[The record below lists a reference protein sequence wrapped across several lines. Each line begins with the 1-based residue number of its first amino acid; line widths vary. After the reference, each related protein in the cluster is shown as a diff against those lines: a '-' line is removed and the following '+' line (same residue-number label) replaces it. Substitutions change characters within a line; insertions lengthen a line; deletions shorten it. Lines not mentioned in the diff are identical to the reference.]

1 MDDIAIHVRELSKR
15 YELYAKPHHRLAQML
30 LRGRRQFFGEFWP
43 LRNISFDVK
52 KGEAVGIV
60 GRNGAG
66 KSTLLQ
72 IIAGVLSPTQGDVQ
86 VHGRVAA
93 LLELGSGFN
102 PEFTGRENAYLNGS
116 ILGLTRKEMDAAM
129 PEIIRFAAI
138 GDFFD
143 QPVKHYS
150 SGMMVRVAFAVQ
162 VQLNPDVLIVDEA
175 LAVGDALFQKRCY
188 QRIRQLRD
196 RGVAIL
202 FVSHDIESVRTFTD
216 RAILLHHG
224 EVMAAGPSGEVVL
237 AYRKLLHDEENLAK
251 QKEIAEHKQAL
262 KADTAAK
269 VEALA
274 APAEPAAPDAP
285 ATPTAPAAA
294 AQPLAA
300 AAAEGHLAEAVSD
313 VADATDQVESEARNE
328 GGKFEFGS
336 LEAMIT
342 DVSVLDGAGEQCT
355 TFYTGDTIKVVVKF
369 SIRQDM
375 DKLYVNLRIRNKEG
389 IKMYSW
395 GTFNQDAELIAAKQ
409 DGFIFWNRKFRAGEE
424 HSVVFTMDRC
434 ALGENFY
441 EVQASLIHQESMN
454 FSDQAILHW
463 IDEAAFFMV
472 RARVDTHFF
481 GGVCDLHMRAE
492 LEAPTG
498 EAS

>member
-1 MDDIAIHVRELSKR
+1 MVLDDIAIHVRELSKR

-43 LRNISFDVK
+43 LRNISFNVK

-72 IIAGVLSPTQGDVQ
+72 IIAGVLAPTQGDVQ

-116 ILGLTRKEMDAAM
+116 ILGLSRKEMDEAM

-251 QKEIAEHKQAL
+251 QKEIAEHKQAIR
-262 KADTAAK
+262 ADTAPK
-269 VEALA
+269 VEAPVASPQL
-274 APAEPAAPDAP
+274 
-285 ATPTAPAAA
+285 TAPAAA
-294 AQPLAA
+294 AEPLEAA
-300 AAAEGHLAEAVSD
+300 AAGGQLAQAVSN
-313 VADATDQVESEARNE
+313 VADAADQMETEARSE

-336 LEAMIT
+336 LEALIT
-342 DVSVLDGAGEQCT
+342 DVSVLDGAGEPCT
-355 TFYTGDTIKVVVKF
+355 TFYTGDTVKIVVKF
-369 SIRQDM
+369 SIREEM

-395 GTFNQDAELIAAKQ
+395 GTFNQDAELIAGKQ
-409 DGFIFWNRKFRAGEE
+409 EGFIFWNRKFRSGEE
-424 HSVVFTMDRC
+424 HSVVFTMDSC

>member
-1 MDDIAIHVRELSKR
+1 MDDIAIHVRDLSKR

-72 IIAGVLSPTQGDVQ
+72 IIAGVLSPTQGDVE

-269 VEALA
+269 VA
-274 APAEPAAPDAP
+274 APVAPAQLTAPDSAAEPAA
-285 ATPTAPAAA
+285 
-294 AQPLAA
+294 QSEPLEV

-313 VADATDQVESEARNE
+313 VAQATEQVESEARND

-342 DVSVLDGAGEQCT
+342 DVSVLDGTGEPCT
-355 TFYTGDTIKVVVKF
+355 TFYTGDAVKIVVKF
-369 SIRQDM
+369 SIREDM

-395 GTFNQDAELIAAKQ
+395 GTFNQDAEMIAAKE

-424 HSVVFTMDRC
+424 HSVVFTMDSC

-492 LEAPTG
+492 LEASTG
-498 EAS
+498 EPS

>member
-1 MDDIAIHVRELSKR
+1 MVLDDIAIHVRDLSKR

-43 LRNISFDVK
+43 LRNISFNVK

-72 IIAGVLSPTQGDVQ
+72 IIAGVLSPTQGDVE

-224 EVMAAGPSGEVVL
+224 EVMASGPSGEVVL

-262 KADTAAK
+262 KANIAP
-269 VEALA
+269 VVA
-274 APAEPAAPDAP
+274 APVESPQL
-285 ATPTAPAAA
+285 TAPAATA
-294 AQPLAA
+294 EPLEA
-300 AAAEGHLAEAVSD
+300 AAAEGHLGQAVSN
-313 VADATDQVESEARNE
+313 VADATDQLETEARNE

-355 TFYTGDTIKVVVKF
+355 TFYTGDTIRIVVKF
-369 SIRQDM
+369 SIREDM

-395 GTFNQDAELIAAKQ
+395 GTFNQDAELIAGKQ

>member
-1 MDDIAIHVRELSKR
+1 MDDIAIHVRDLSKR

-43 LRNISFDVK
+43 LRNISFNVK

-72 IIAGVLSPTQGDVQ
+72 IIAGVLSPTQGDVE

-262 KADTAAK
+262 KANTAPA
-269 VEALA
+269 VA
-274 APAEPAAPDAP
+274 APVESPQL
-285 ATPTAPAAA
+285 TAPAATA
-294 AQPLAA
+294 EPLEA
-300 AAAEGHLAEAVSD
+300 AAAEGHLGQAVSNVSD
-313 VADATDQVESEARNE
+313 AADQMETEARNE

-336 LEAMIT
+336 LEALIT
-342 DVSVLDGAGEQCT
+342 DVSVLDGAGEHCT
-355 TFYTGDTIKVVVKF
+355 TFYTGDTVKIVVKI
-369 SIRQDM
+369 SIREDM

-395 GTFNQDAELIAAKQ
+395 GTFNQDAELIAGKQ
-409 DGFIFWNRKFRAGEE
+409 DGFVFWNRKFRAGEE
-424 HSVVFTMDRC
+424 HSVVFTMDSC

>member
-1 MDDIAIHVRELSKR
+1 LDDIAIHVRELSKR

-285 ATPTAPAAA
+285 ATPTAPSAA

-313 VADATDQVESEARNE
+313 VADATDQVESEARND

-336 LEAMIT
+336 LEALIT

>member
-1 MDDIAIHVRELSKR
+1 MDDLAIHVRNLSKR
-15 YELYAKPHHRLAQML
+15 YELYAKPHHRLLQML
-30 LRGRRQFFGEFWP
+30 FRGRKQFFGEFWP
-43 LRNISFDVK
+43 LRDISFDVK

-72 IIAGVLSPTQGDVQ
+72 IIAGVLQATEGEVTVQ
-86 VHGRVAA
+86 GRVAA

-116 ILGLTRKEMDAAM
+116 ILGLTRAEMDAAM
-129 PEIIRFAAI
+129 PEIIRFASI
-138 GDFFD
+138 GEFFD

-188 QRIRQLRD
+188 QRIRELRD

-216 RAILLHHG
+216 RAILLDRG
-224 EVMAAGPSGEVVL
+224 RLAVAGPSSEVVL
-237 AYRKLLHDEENLAK
+237 AYRKLLHDEENRAK
-251 QKEIAEHKQAL
+251 QSEIDEHKAAT
-262 KADTAAK
+262 KAI
-269 VEALA
+269 A
-274 APAEPAAPDAP
+274 APEAV
-285 ATPTAPAAA
+285 
-294 AQPLAA
+294 QAA
-300 AAAEGHLAEAVSD
+300 AAAADETSAASAASAASAVST
-313 VADATDQVESEARNE
+313 AAEKAMDAPHDQ
-328 GGKFEFGS
+328 GKFEFGS

-342 DVSVLDGAGEQCT
+342 DVTVLDENDESCA
-355 TFYTGDTIKVVVKF
+355 TFYTGDTVKVVVKF
-369 SIRQDM
+369 QIREDM

-395 GTFNQDAELIAAKQ
+395 GTFNQDAEMMAAGR

-424 HSVVFTMDRC
+424 HAVVFTMDAC
-434 ALGENFY
+434 PLGENFY
-441 EVQASLIHQESMN
+441 EVQASLIHQQSMN

-463 IDEAAFFMV
+463 IDEAAFFMI

-481 GGVCDLHMRAE
+481 GGVCDLHMRAQ
-492 LEAPTG
+492 LQSDAGSNAQPG
-498 EAS
+498 AEASRA

>member
-1 MDDIAIHVRELSKR
+1 MDDIAIHVRDLSKR

-43 LRNISFDVK
+43 LRNISFNVK

-72 IIAGVLSPTQGDVQ
+72 IIAGVLSPTQGDVE

-262 KADTAAK
+262 KANTPSA
-269 VEALA
+269 VA
-274 APAEPAAPDAP
+274 APVESPQLTAPTATAEPLE
-285 ATPTAPAAA
+285 T
-294 AQPLAA
+294 
-300 AAAEGHLAEAVSD
+300 AAAEGHLGEAVSNVSD
-313 VADATDQVESEARNE
+313 AADQMETEARNE

-336 LEAMIT
+336 LEALIT

-355 TFYTGDTIKVVVKF
+355 TFYTGDTVKIVVKF
-369 SIRQDM
+369 SIREDM

-395 GTFNQDAELIAAKQ
+395 GTFNQDAELIAGKQ

-424 HSVVFTMDRC
+424 HSVVFTMDSC

>member
-1 MDDIAIHVRELSKR
+1 MVLDDIAIHVRDLSKR

-43 LRNISFDVK
+43 LRNISFNVK

-72 IIAGVLSPTQGDVQ
+72 IIAGVLSPTQGDVE

-262 KADTAAK
+262 KANTAPA
-269 VEALA
+269 VA
-274 APAEPAAPDAP
+274 APVESPQL
-285 ATPTAPAAA
+285 TAPAATA
-294 AQPLAA
+294 EPLEA
-300 AAAEGHLAEAVSD
+300 AAAEGHLGQAVSNVSD
-313 VADATDQVESEARNE
+313 AADQMETEARNE

-336 LEAMIT
+336 LEALIT

-355 TFYTGDTIKVVVKF
+355 TFYTGDTVKIVVKF
-369 SIRQDM
+369 SIREDM

-395 GTFNQDAELIAAKQ
+395 GTFNQDAELIAGKQ

-424 HSVVFTMDRC
+424 HSVVFTMDSC

>member
-1 MDDIAIHVRELSKR
+1 VDDLAIDVRNLSKR
-15 YELYAKPHHRLAQML
+15 YELYAKPQHRLMQML
-30 LRGRRQFFGEFWP
+30 FRGRRQFFGEFWP
-43 LRNISFDVK
+43 LRDISFDVK

-72 IIAGVLSPTQGDVQ
+72 VIAGVLAPTQGEVT

-116 ILGLTRKEMDAAM
+116 ILGLTRAEMDAAM
-129 PEIIRFAAI
+129 PEIIRFAGI
-138 GDFFD
+138 GEFFD

-188 QRIRQLRD
+188 QRIRELRE

-202 FVSHDIESVRTFTD
+202 FVSHDIESIRTFTD
-216 RAILLHHG
+216 RALLLDKG
-224 EVMAAGPSGEVVL
+224 RLAVAGPSSEVVL
-237 AYRKLLHDEENLAK
+237 AYRKLLHDEENRAK
-251 QKEIAEHKQAL
+251 QGEIAEHKAAVQAR
-262 KADTAAK
+262 AAS
-269 VEALA
+269 
-274 APAEPAAPDAP
+274 APEEPVAVDAP
-285 ATPTAPAAA
+285 EPEASTAPEAAVTSVSE
-294 AQPLAA
+294 
-300 AAAEGHLAEAVSD
+300 AAEKAL
-313 VADATDQVESEARNE
+313 DQPHEDER
-328 GGKFEFGS
+328 FEFGS
-336 LEAMIT
+336 REAMIT
-342 DVSVLDGAGEQCT
+342 DVNVFDGNGEECT
-355 TFYTGDTIKVVVKF
+355 TFYTGDKIKIAVKF
-369 SIRQDM
+369 TIRDDM

-389 IKMYSW
+389 IKIYSW
-395 GTFNQDAELIAAKQ
+395 GTFNQDAELMAHKQ
-409 DGFIFWNRKFRAGEE
+409 DGFVFWNQRFRAGEE
-424 HSVVFTMDRC
+424 HTVVFTMDEC

-441 EVQASLIHQESMN
+441 EVQASLIHQQSMN

-463 IDEAAFFMV
+463 MDEAAFFMV

-481 GGVCDLHMRAE
+481 GGVCDLHMRAQLQPAGCTVSE
-492 LEAPTG
+492 RIA
-498 EAS
+498 

>member
-1 MDDIAIHVRELSKR
+1 MVLDDIAIHVRELSKR

-43 LRNISFDVK
+43 LRNISFNVK

-72 IIAGVLSPTQGDVQ
+72 IIAGVLSPTLGDVE

-116 ILGLTRKEMDAAM
+116 ILGLSRKEMDAAM

-251 QKEIAEHKQAL
+251 QKEIAEHKQAV
-262 KADTAAK
+262 KADTAPK
-269 VEALA
+269 VA
-274 APAEPAAPDAP
+274 APVESPQL
-285 ATPTAPAAA
+285 TAPAATA
-294 AQPLAA
+294 EPLEA
-300 AAAEGHLAEAVSD
+300 AAAEGHLAQAVSNVSD
-313 VADATDQVESEARNE
+313 AADQMETDARNE

-336 LEAMIT
+336 LEALIT

-355 TFYTGDTIKVVVKF
+355 TFYTGDTVKIVVKF
-369 SIRQDM
+369 SIREDM

-395 GTFNQDAELIAAKQ
+395 GTFNQDAELIAGKQ

-424 HSVVFTMDRC
+424 HSVVFTMDSC
-434 ALGENFY
+434 SLGENFY

>member
-1 MDDIAIHVRELSKR
+1 MDDIAIHVRDLSKR

-43 LRNISFDVK
+43 LRNISFNVK

-72 IIAGVLSPTQGDVQ
+72 IIAGVLSPTQGDVE

-224 EVMAAGPSGEVVL
+224 EVMASGPSGEVVL

-262 KADTAAK
+262 KANIAP
-269 VEALA
+269 VVA
-274 APAEPAAPDAP
+274 APVESPQL
-285 ATPTAPAAA
+285 TAPAATA
-294 AQPLAA
+294 EPLEA
-300 AAAEGHLAEAVSD
+300 AAAEGHLGQAVSN
-313 VADATDQVESEARNE
+313 VADATDQLETEARNE

-355 TFYTGDTIKVVVKF
+355 TFYTGDTIRIVVKF
-369 SIRQDM
+369 SIREDM

-395 GTFNQDAELIAAKQ
+395 GTFNQDAELIAGKQ

>member
-1 MDDIAIHVRELSKR
+1 MVLDDIAIHVRDLSKR

-43 LRNISFDVK
+43 LRNISFNVK

-72 IIAGVLSPTQGDVQ
+72 IIAGVLSPTQGDVE

-262 KADTAAK
+262 KANTAP
-269 VEALA
+269 VVA
-274 APAEPAAPDAP
+274 APVESPQLTAPTATAEP
-285 ATPTAPAAA
+285 
-294 AQPLAA
+294 LEA
-300 AAAEGHLAEAVSD
+300 AAAEGHLGQAVSNVSD
-313 VADATDQVESEARNE
+313 AADQMETEARNE

-336 LEAMIT
+336 LEALIT

-355 TFYTGDTIKVVVKF
+355 TFYTGDTVKIVVKF
-369 SIRQDM
+369 SIREDM

-395 GTFNQDAELIAAKQ
+395 GTFNQDAELIAGKQ
-409 DGFIFWNRKFRAGEE
+409 DGFVFWNRKFRAGEE
-424 HSVVFTMDRC
+424 HSVVFTMDSC

>member
-1 MDDIAIHVRELSKR
+1 MDDLAIDVRNLSKR
-15 YELYAKPHHRLAQML
+15 YELYAKPQHRLMQML
-30 LRGRRQFFGEFWP
+30 FRGRRQFFGEFWP
-43 LRNISFDVK
+43 LRDISFDVK

-72 IIAGVLSPTQGDVQ
+72 IIAGVLAPTQGDVT
-86 VHGRVAA
+86 VRGRVAA

-116 ILGLTRKEMDAAM
+116 ILGLTRAEMDAAM

-138 GDFFD
+138 GEFFD

-162 VQLNPDVLIVDEA
+162 VQLSPDVLIVDEA

-188 QRIRQLRD
+188 QRIRELRE

-202 FVSHDIESVRTFTD
+202 FVSHDIESIRTFTD
-216 RAILLHHG
+216 RALLLDKG
-224 EVMAAGPSGEVVL
+224 RLAVAGPSSEVVL
-237 AYRKLLHDEENLAK
+237 AYRKLLHDEENKAK
-251 QKEIAEHKQAL
+251 QGEIAEHKAAVQAR
-262 KADTAAK
+262 AANMQEEQAAK
-269 VEALA
+269 
-274 APAEPAAPDAP
+274 
-285 ATPTAPAAA
+285 
-294 AQPLAA
+294 
-300 AAAEGHLAEAVSD
+300 LAEA
-313 VADATDQVESEARNE
+313 APTALEPAQSEAVSSTVSEAVEKALDQPHEDAR
-328 GGKFEFGS
+328 FEFGS
-336 LEAMIT
+336 REAMIS
-342 DVSVLDGAGEQCT
+342 DVTVFDGQDEECT
-355 TFYTGDTIKVVVKF
+355 TFYTGDKVKIAVKF
-369 SIRQDM
+369 TIREDM

-395 GTFNQDAELIAAKQ
+395 GTFNQDAELMAHKR
-409 DGFIFWNRKFRAGEE
+409 DGFIFWDQKFRAGEE
-424 HSVVFTMDRC
+424 HTVVFTMDSC

-441 EVQASLIHQESMN
+441 EVQASLIHQQSMN

-481 GGVCDLHMRAE
+481 GGVCDLHMRAD
-492 LEAPTG
+492 LQPADRV
-498 EAS
+498 ASEHIA

>member
-1 MDDIAIHVRELSKR
+1 MDDIAIHVRDLSKR

-43 LRNISFDVK
+43 LRNISFNVK

-72 IIAGVLSPTQGDVQ
+72 IIAGVLSPTQGDVE

-262 KADTAAK
+262 KANTAPA
-269 VEALA
+269 VA
-274 APAEPAAPDAP
+274 APVESPQL
-285 ATPTAPAAA
+285 TAPAATA
-294 AQPLAA
+294 EPLEA
-300 AAAEGHLAEAVSD
+300 AAAEGHLGQAVSNVSD
-313 VADATDQVESEARNE
+313 AADQMETEARNE

-336 LEAMIT
+336 LEALIT

-355 TFYTGDTIKVVVKF
+355 TFYTGDTVKIVVKF
-369 SIRQDM
+369 SIREDM

-395 GTFNQDAELIAAKQ
+395 GTFNQDAELIASKQ
-409 DGFIFWNRKFRAGEE
+409 DGFVFWNRKFRAGEE
-424 HSVVFTMDRC
+424 HSVVFTMDSC

>member
-43 LRNISFDVK
+43 LRNITFDVK

-72 IIAGVLSPTQGDVQ
+72 IIAGVLSPTQGEVQ

-262 KADTAAK
+262 KVDTGAK

-274 APAEPAAPDAP
+274 APAASASAEP
-285 ATPTAPAAA
+285 
-294 AQPLAA
+294 LEV
-300 AAAEGHLAEAVSD
+300 AAAEGHLAQAVSN
-313 VADATDQVESEARNE
+313 VADAADQVESEARNE

-336 LEAMIT
+336 LEALIT
-342 DVSVLDGAGEQCT
+342 DVSILDGAGEPCT
-355 TFYTGDTIKVVVKF
+355 TFYTGDTIRIVVKF
-369 SIRQDM
+369 SIREDM

-424 HSVVFTMDRC
+424 HAVVFTMDRC
-434 ALGENFY
+434 SLGENFY

-498 EAS
+498 ASS

>member
-1 MDDIAIHVRELSKR
+1 MVLDDIAIHVRDLSKR

-43 LRNISFDVK
+43 LRNISFNVK

-72 IIAGVLSPTQGDVQ
+72 IIAGVLSPTQGDVE

-262 KADTAAK
+262 KANTAPA
-269 VEALA
+269 VA
-274 APAEPAAPDAP
+274 APVESPQL
-285 ATPTAPAAA
+285 TAPAATA
-294 AQPLAA
+294 EPLEA
-300 AAAEGHLAEAVSD
+300 AAAEGHLGQAVSNVSD
-313 VADATDQVESEARNE
+313 AADQMETEARNE

-336 LEAMIT
+336 LEALIT

-355 TFYTGDTIKVVVKF
+355 TFYTGDTVKIVVKF
-369 SIRQDM
+369 SIREDM

-395 GTFNQDAELIAAKQ
+395 GTFNQDAELIASKQ
-409 DGFIFWNRKFRAGEE
+409 DGFVFWNRKFRAGEE
-424 HSVVFTMDRC
+424 HSVVFTMDSC

>member
-1 MDDIAIHVRELSKR
+1 MDELAIDVRNLSKR
-15 YELYAKPHHRLAQML
+15 YELYAKPQHRLMQML
-30 LRGRRQFFGEFWP
+30 FRGRRQFFGEFWP
-43 LRNISFDVK
+43 LRDISFEVK

-72 IIAGVLSPTQGDVQ
+72 IIAGVLLPTQGEVT
-86 VHGRVAA
+86 VRGRVAA

-116 ILGLTRKEMDAAM
+116 ILGLSRAEMDAAM
-129 PEIIRFAAI
+129 PEIIRFAGI
-138 GDFFD
+138 GEFFD

-188 QRIRQLRD
+188 QRIRELRE

-216 RAILLHHG
+216 RALLLDKG
-224 EVMAAGPSGEVVL
+224 RLAVAGPSSEVVL
-237 AYRKLLHDEENLAK
+237 AYRKLLHDEENRAK
-251 QKEIAEHKQAL
+251 QGEIAEHKAALQAR
-262 KADTAAK
+262 AAS
-269 VEALA
+269 VEV
-274 APAEPAAPDAP
+274 APAVAGTGEEEPASIASE
-285 ATPTAPAAA
+285 TSVVSE
-294 AQPLAA
+294 
-300 AAAEGHLAEAVSD
+300 AAERAM
-313 VADATDQVESEARNE
+313 DQSHD
-328 GGKFEFGS
+328 GTKFEFGS

-342 DVSVLDGAGEQCT
+342 DVTVFDGQNEECT
-355 TFYTGDTIKVVVKF
+355 TFYTGDKIKIAVKF
-369 SIRQDM
+369 VIREDM

-395 GTFNQDAELIAAKQ
+395 GTFNQDAELIAHRR
-409 DGFIFWNRKFRAGEE
+409 DGFIFWNQKFRAGEE
-424 HSVVFTMDRC
+424 HTVVFTMDAC
-434 ALGENFY
+434 VLGENFY
-441 EVQASLIHQESMN
+441 EVQASLIHQQSMN
-454 FSDQAILHW
+454 FADQAILHW
-463 IDEAAFFMV
+463 MDEAAFFMI

-481 GGVCDLHMRAE
+481 GGVCDLHMHANLLSDGRAE
-492 LEAPTG
+492 LARG
-498 EAS
+498 A

>member
-1 MDDIAIHVRELSKR
+1 MVLDDIAIHVRDLSKR

-43 LRNISFDVK
+43 LRNISFNVK

-72 IIAGVLSPTQGDVQ
+72 IIAGVLSPTQGDVE

-262 KADTAAK
+262 KANTPPAVAASVESPQLTAPTAT
-269 VEALA
+269 
-274 APAEPAAPDAP
+274 AEP
-285 ATPTAPAAA
+285 
-294 AQPLAA
+294 LEA
-300 AAAEGHLAEAVSD
+300 AAAEGHLGEAVSNVSD
-313 VADATDQVESEARNE
+313 AADQMETEARNE

-336 LEAMIT
+336 LEALIT

-355 TFYTGDTIKVVVKF
+355 TFYTGDTVKIVVKF
-369 SIRQDM
+369 SIREDM

-395 GTFNQDAELIAAKQ
+395 GTFNQDAELIAGKQ

>member
-1 MDDIAIHVRELSKR
+1 MVLDDIAIHVRDLSKR

-43 LRNISFDVK
+43 LRNISFNVK

-72 IIAGVLSPTQGDVQ
+72 IIAGVLSPTQGDVE

-262 KADTAAK
+262 KANTAPA
-269 VEALA
+269 VA
-274 APAEPAAPDAP
+274 APVESPQL
-285 ATPTAPAAA
+285 TAPAATA
-294 AQPLAA
+294 EPLEA
-300 AAAEGHLAEAVSD
+300 AAAEGHLGQAVSNVSD
-313 VADATDQVESEARNE
+313 AADQMETEARNE

-336 LEAMIT
+336 LEALIT

-355 TFYTGDTIKVVVKF
+355 TFYTGDTVKIVVKF
-369 SIRQDM
+369 SIREDM

-395 GTFNQDAELIAAKQ
+395 GTFNQDAELIAGKQ
-409 DGFIFWNRKFRAGEE
+409 DGFVFWNRKFRAGEE
-424 HSVVFTMDRC
+424 HSVVFTMDSC

>member
-1 MDDIAIHVRELSKR
+1 
-15 YELYAKPHHRLAQML
+15 ML

-269 VEALA
+269 VEGLA
-274 APAEPAAPDAP
+274 APAQPAAPDAP
-285 ATPTAPAAA
+285 ATLTAPAAA

-409 DGFIFWNRKFRAGEE
+409 DGFIFWSRKFRAGEE

>member
-1 MDDIAIHVRELSKR
+1 MVLDDIAIHVRDLSKR

-43 LRNISFDVK
+43 LRNISFNVK

-72 IIAGVLSPTQGDVQ
+72 IIAGVLSPTQGDVE

-224 EVMAAGPSGEVVL
+224 EVMASGPSGEVVL

-262 KADTAAK
+262 KANTAP
-269 VEALA
+269 VVA
-274 APAEPAAPDAP
+274 APVESPQL
-285 ATPTAPAAA
+285 TAPAATA
-294 AQPLAA
+294 EPLEA
-300 AAAEGHLAEAVSD
+300 AAAEGHLGQAVSN
-313 VADATDQVESEARNE
+313 VADATDQQETEARNE

-355 TFYTGDTIKVVVKF
+355 TFYTGDTIKIVVKF
-369 SIRQDM
+369 SIREDM

-395 GTFNQDAELIAAKQ
+395 GTFNQDAELIAGKQ

>member
-1 MDDIAIHVRELSKR
+1 MVLDDIAIHVRDLSKR

-43 LRNISFDVK
+43 LRNISFNVK

-72 IIAGVLSPTQGDVQ
+72 IIAGVLSPTQGDVE

-262 KADTAAK
+262 KANTPSA
-269 VEALA
+269 VA
-274 APAEPAAPDAP
+274 APVESPQLTAPTATAEPLE
-285 ATPTAPAAA
+285 T
-294 AQPLAA
+294 
-300 AAAEGHLAEAVSD
+300 AAAEGHLGEAVSNVSD
-313 VADATDQVESEARNE
+313 AADQMETEARNE

-336 LEAMIT
+336 LEALIT

-355 TFYTGDTIKVVVKF
+355 TFYTGDTVKIVVKF
-369 SIRQDM
+369 SIREDM

-395 GTFNQDAELIAAKQ
+395 GTFNQDAELIAGKQ

-424 HSVVFTMDRC
+424 HSVVFTMDSC

>member
-1 MDDIAIHVRELSKR
+1 MAGAEGRIGIINRESVLNDDTAIHVSNLSKR

-30 LRGRRQFFGEFWP
+30 FRGRRQYFGEFWP
-43 LRNISFDVK
+43 LRDISFDVK

-72 IIAGVLSPTQGDVQ
+72 IIAGVLAPTQGEVT
-86 VHGRVAA
+86 VKGRVAA

-116 ILGLTRKEMDAAM
+116 ILGLSRKEMDAAM
-129 PEIIRFAAI
+129 PEIIRFAGI

-162 VQLNPDVLIVDEA
+162 VQLNPEILIVDEA

-202 FVSHDIESVRTFTD
+202 FVSHDIESIRTFTD
-216 RAILLHHG
+216 RAILLNQG
-224 EVMAAGPSGEVVL
+224 RMAAIGPSGEIVL
-237 AYRKLLHDEENLAK
+237 AYRKLLHEEENLAK
-251 QKEIAEHKQAL
+251 QKEIEAHRQA
-262 KADTAAK
+262 
-269 VEALA
+269 A
-274 APAEPAAPDAP
+274 APVPGPAHPGEASSPAVDEPRPPAPQATDLEPAAS
-285 ATPTAPAAA
+285 AAVA
-294 AQPLAA
+294 EVQPPQT
-300 AAAEGHLAEAVSD
+300 GMP
-313 VADATDQVESEARNE
+313 
-328 GGKFEFGS
+328 GKLEFGN
-336 LEAMIT
+336 LDAMISE
-342 DVSVLDGAGEQCT
+342 VSIVDAAGEPCT
-355 TFYTGDTIKVVVKF
+355 TFYTGDTIRILVRFVM
-369 SIRQDM
+369 RQDM
-375 DKLYVNLRIRNKEG
+375 DKLYVNLRVRNKEG
-389 IKMYSW
+389 VKMYSW
-395 GTFNQDAELIAAKQ
+395 GTFNQDAERLTTQ
-409 DGFIFWNRKFRAGEE
+409 RDGFIFWHRTFKAGEQ
-424 HSVVFTMDRC
+424 HTVVFTMDAC

-454 FSDQAILHW
+454 FSDQTIVHW
-463 IDEAAFFMV
+463 MDEAAFFMI

-492 LEAPTG
+492 LQGVDDDAG
-498 EAS
+498 

>member
-1 MDDIAIHVRELSKR
+1 MDDIAIHVRDLSKR

-43 LRNISFDVK
+43 LRNISFNVK

-72 IIAGVLSPTQGDVQ
+72 IIAGVLSPTQGDVE

-262 KADTAAK
+262 KANTAPA
-269 VEALA
+269 VA
-274 APAEPAAPDAP
+274 APVESPQL
-285 ATPTAPAAA
+285 TAPAATA
-294 AQPLAA
+294 EPLEA
-300 AAAEGHLAEAVSD
+300 AAAEGHLGQAVSNVSD
-313 VADATDQVESEARNE
+313 AADQMETEARNE

-336 LEAMIT
+336 LEALIT

-355 TFYTGDTIKVVVKF
+355 TFYTGDTVKIVVKF
-369 SIRQDM
+369 SIREDM

-395 GTFNQDAELIAAKQ
+395 GTFNQDAELIAGKQ
-409 DGFIFWNRKFRAGEE
+409 DGFVFWNRKFRAGEE
-424 HSVVFTMDRC
+424 HSVVFTMDSC

>member
-1 MDDIAIHVRELSKR
+1 
-15 YELYAKPHHRLAQML
+15 ML

-43 LRNISFDVK
+43 LRNISFNVK

-72 IIAGVLSPTQGDVQ
+72 IIAGVLSPTQGDVE

-262 KADTAAK
+262 KANTAPA
-269 VEALA
+269 VA
-274 APAEPAAPDAP
+274 APVESPQL
-285 ATPTAPAAA
+285 TAPAATA
-294 AQPLAA
+294 EPLEA
-300 AAAEGHLAEAVSD
+300 AAAEGHLGQAVSNVSD
-313 VADATDQVESEARNE
+313 AADQMETEARNE

-336 LEAMIT
+336 LEALIT

-355 TFYTGDTIKVVVKF
+355 TFYTGDTVKIVVKF
-369 SIRQDM
+369 SIREDM

-395 GTFNQDAELIAAKQ
+395 GTFNQDAELIAGKQ
-409 DGFIFWNRKFRAGEE
+409 DGFVFWNRKFRAGEE
-424 HSVVFTMDRC
+424 HSVVFTMDSC

>member
-1 MDDIAIHVRELSKR
+1 
-15 YELYAKPHHRLAQML
+15 ML

-43 LRNISFDVK
+43 LRNITFDVK

-72 IIAGVLSPTQGDVQ
+72 IIAGVLSPTQGEVQ

-262 KADTAAK
+262 KADTGAK

-274 APAEPAAPDAP
+274 APEASASAEP
-285 ATPTAPAAA
+285 
-294 AQPLAA
+294 LEV
-300 AAAEGHLAEAVSD
+300 AAAEGHLAQAVSN
-313 VADATDQVESEARNE
+313 VADAADQVESEARNE

-336 LEAMIT
+336 LEALIT
-342 DVSVLDGAGEQCT
+342 DVAILDGAGEPCT
-355 TFYTGDTIKVVVKF
+355 TFYTGDTIRIVVKF
-369 SIRQDM
+369 SIREDM

-434 ALGENFY
+434 SLGENFY

-498 EAS
+498 ASS

>member
-1 MDDIAIHVRELSKR
+1 LDDIAIHVRDLSKR

-43 LRNISFDVK
+43 LRNISFNVK

-72 IIAGVLSPTQGDVQ
+72 IIAGVLSPTQGDVE

-262 KADTAAK
+262 KANTAPA
-269 VEALA
+269 VA
-274 APAEPAAPDAP
+274 APVESPQL
-285 ATPTAPAAA
+285 TAPAATA
-294 AQPLAA
+294 EPLEA
-300 AAAEGHLAEAVSD
+300 AAAEGHLGQAVSNVSD
-313 VADATDQVESEARNE
+313 AADQMETEARNE

-336 LEAMIT
+336 LEALIT

-355 TFYTGDTIKVVVKF
+355 TFYTGDTVKIVVKF
-369 SIRQDM
+369 SIREDM

-395 GTFNQDAELIAAKQ
+395 GTFNQDAELIAGKQ
-409 DGFIFWNRKFRAGEE
+409 DGFVFWNRKFRAGEE
-424 HSVVFTMDRC
+424 HSVVFTMDSC

>member
-1 MDDIAIHVRELSKR
+1 MDDIAIHVRDLSKR

-43 LRNISFDVK
+43 LRNISFNVK

-72 IIAGVLSPTQGDVQ
+72 IIAGVLSPTQGDVE

-224 EVMAAGPSGEVVL
+224 EVMASGPSGEVVL

-262 KADTAAK
+262 KANTAP
-269 VEALA
+269 VVA
-274 APAEPAAPDAP
+274 APVESPQL
-285 ATPTAPAAA
+285 TAPAATA
-294 AQPLAA
+294 EPLEA
-300 AAAEGHLAEAVSD
+300 AAAEGHLGQAVSN
-313 VADATDQVESEARNE
+313 VADATDQLETEARNE

-355 TFYTGDTIKVVVKF
+355 TFYTGDTIKIVVKF
-369 SIRQDM
+369 SIREDM

-395 GTFNQDAELIAAKQ
+395 GTFNQDAELIAGKQ

>member
-1 MDDIAIHVRELSKR
+1 MDDIAIHVRDLSKR

-43 LRNISFDVK
+43 LRNISFNVK

-72 IIAGVLSPTQGDVQ
+72 IIAGVLSPTQGDVE

-224 EVMAAGPSGEVVL
+224 EVMASGPSGEVVL

-262 KADTAAK
+262 KANTAP
-269 VEALA
+269 VVA
-274 APAEPAAPDAP
+274 APVESPQL
-285 ATPTAPAAA
+285 TAPAATA
-294 AQPLAA
+294 EPLEA
-300 AAAEGHLAEAVSD
+300 AAAEGHLGQAVSN
-313 VADATDQVESEARNE
+313 VADATDQQETEARNE

-355 TFYTGDTIKVVVKF
+355 TFYTGDTIKIVVKF
-369 SIRQDM
+369 SIREDM

-395 GTFNQDAELIAAKQ
+395 GTFNQDAELIAGKQ

>member
-1 MDDIAIHVRELSKR
+1 
-15 YELYAKPHHRLAQML
+15 ML

-43 LRNISFDVK
+43 LRNISFNVK

-72 IIAGVLSPTQGDVQ
+72 IIAGVLSPTQGDVE

-262 KADTAAK
+262 KANTPPA
-269 VEALA
+269 VA
-274 APAEPAAPDAP
+274 APVESPQL
-285 ATPTAPAAA
+285 TAPAATA
-294 AQPLAA
+294 EPLEA
-300 AAAEGHLAEAVSD
+300 AAAEGHLGQAVSNVSD
-313 VADATDQVESEARNE
+313 AADQMETEARNE

-336 LEAMIT
+336 LEALIT

-355 TFYTGDTIKVVVKF
+355 TFYTGDTVKIVVKF
-369 SIRQDM
+369 SIREDM

-395 GTFNQDAELIAAKQ
+395 GTFNQDAELIAGKQ

>member
-1 MDDIAIHVRELSKR
+1 MVLDDIAIHVSDLSKR

-43 LRNISFDVK
+43 LRNISFNVK

-72 IIAGVLSPTQGDVQ
+72 IIAGVLSPTQGDVE

-251 QKEIAEHKQAL
+251 QKEIAEHKQAV
-262 KADTAAK
+262 KADSAPK
-269 VEALA
+269 VA
-274 APAEPAAPDAP
+274 APVASPQL
-285 ATPTAPAAA
+285 TAPAAA
-294 AQPLAA
+294 AEPLEA
-300 AAAEGHLAEAVSD
+300 AAAEGHLGEAVSN
-313 VADATDQVESEARNE
+313 VADAADQMETEARNE

-336 LEAMIT
+336 LEALIT
-342 DVSVLDGAGEQCT
+342 DVTILDGAGEQCT
-355 TFYTGDTIKVVVKF
+355 TFYTGDTVKIVVKF
-369 SIRQDM
+369 SIREDM

-395 GTFNQDAELIAAKQ
+395 GTFNQDAELIAGKQ

-424 HSVVFTMDRC
+424 HSVVFTMDSC
-434 ALGENFY
+434 SLGENFY

-481 GGVCDLHMRAE
+481 GGVCDLHMRAD

>member
-1 MDDIAIHVRELSKR
+1 MDDIAIHVRDLSKR

-43 LRNISFDVK
+43 LRNISFNVK

-72 IIAGVLSPTQGDVQ
+72 IIAGVLSPTQGDVE

-262 KADTAAK
+262 KANTPPAVAASVESPQLTAPTAT
-269 VEALA
+269 
-274 APAEPAAPDAP
+274 AEP
-285 ATPTAPAAA
+285 
-294 AQPLAA
+294 LEA
-300 AAAEGHLAEAVSD
+300 AAAEGHLGEAVSNVSD
-313 VADATDQVESEARNE
+313 AADQMETEARNE

-336 LEAMIT
+336 LEALIT

-355 TFYTGDTIKVVVKF
+355 TFYTGDTVKIVVKF
-369 SIRQDM
+369 SIREDM

-395 GTFNQDAELIAAKQ
+395 GTFNQDAELIAGKQ

>member
-1 MDDIAIHVRELSKR
+1 MDDIAIDVRDLSKR

-30 LRGRRQFFGEFWP
+30 FRGRRQFFGEFWP
-43 LRNISFDVK
+43 LRNISFNVK

-72 IIAGVLSPTQGDVQ
+72 IIAGVLSPTQGDVR

-251 QKEIAEHKQAL
+251 QKEIAEHKQAV
-262 KADTAAK
+262 KADSAAK
-269 VEALA
+269 VETRV
-274 APAEPAAPDAP
+274 APAQL
-285 ATPTAPAAA
+285 TASAAA
-294 AQPLAA
+294 SEPLEA
-300 AAAEGHLAEAVSD
+300 AAAEGHLAEAVSN
-313 VADATDQVESEARNE
+313 VADAAEQLETQARNE
-328 GGKFEFGS
+328 GNKFEFGS

-342 DVSVLDGAGEQCT
+342 DVTVLDGAGEQCT
-355 TFYTGDTIKVVVKF
+355 TFYTGDTVRIVVKF
-369 SIRQDM
+369 SIREDM

-395 GTFNQDAELIAAKQ
+395 GTFNQDAELIAGKE
-409 DGFIFWNRKFRAGEE
+409 DGFVFWNRKFRAGEE
-424 HSVVFTMDRC
+424 HTVVFTMESC

-492 LEAPTG
+492 LEASTG
-498 EAS
+498 RAS

>member
-1 MDDIAIHVRELSKR
+1 MVLDDIAIHVRDLSKR

-43 LRNISFDVK
+43 LRNISFNVK

-72 IIAGVLSPTQGDVQ
+72 IIAGVLSPTQGDVE

-224 EVMAAGPSGEVVL
+224 EVMASGPSGEVVL

-262 KADTAAK
+262 KANTAP
-269 VEALA
+269 VVA
-274 APAEPAAPDAP
+274 APVESPQL
-285 ATPTAPAAA
+285 TAPAATA
-294 AQPLAA
+294 EPLEA
-300 AAAEGHLAEAVSD
+300 AAAEGHLGQAVSN
-313 VADATDQVESEARNE
+313 VADATDQLETEARNE

-355 TFYTGDTIKVVVKF
+355 TFYTGDTIKIVVKF
-369 SIRQDM
+369 SIREDM

-395 GTFNQDAELIAAKQ
+395 GTFNQDAELIAGKQ

>member
-1 MDDIAIHVRELSKR
+1 
-15 YELYAKPHHRLAQML
+15 ML

-43 LRNISFDVK
+43 LRNISFNVK

-72 IIAGVLSPTQGDVQ
+72 IIAGVLSPTQGDVE

-262 KADTAAK
+262 KANTAP
-269 VEALA
+269 VVA
-274 APAEPAAPDAP
+274 APVESPQLTAPTATAEP
-285 ATPTAPAAA
+285 
-294 AQPLAA
+294 LEA
-300 AAAEGHLAEAVSD
+300 AAAEGHLGQAVSNVSD
-313 VADATDQVESEARNE
+313 AADQMETEARNE

-336 LEAMIT
+336 LEALIT

-355 TFYTGDTIKVVVKF
+355 TFYTGDTVKIVVKF
-369 SIRQDM
+369 SIREDM

-395 GTFNQDAELIAAKQ
+395 GTFNQDAELIAGKQ
-409 DGFIFWNRKFRAGEE
+409 DGFVFWNRKFRAGEE
-424 HSVVFTMDRC
+424 HSVVFTMDSC

>member
-1 MDDIAIHVRELSKR
+1 MDDIAIHVRDLSKR

-43 LRNISFDVK
+43 LRNISFNVK

-72 IIAGVLSPTQGDVQ
+72 IIAGVLSPTQGDVE

-262 KADTAAK
+262 KANTAP
-269 VEALA
+269 VVA
-274 APAEPAAPDAP
+274 APVESPQLTAPTATAEP
-285 ATPTAPAAA
+285 
-294 AQPLAA
+294 LEA
-300 AAAEGHLAEAVSD
+300 AAAEGHLGQAVSNVSD
-313 VADATDQVESEARNE
+313 AADQMETEARNE

-336 LEAMIT
+336 LEALIT

-355 TFYTGDTIKVVVKF
+355 TFYTGDTVKIVVKF
-369 SIRQDM
+369 SIREDM

-395 GTFNQDAELIAAKQ
+395 GTFNQDAELIAGKQ
-409 DGFIFWNRKFRAGEE
+409 DGFVFWNRKFRAGEE
-424 HSVVFTMDRC
+424 HSVVFTMDSC